1 MCVMEPSRHTPEQIS
16 LNTKA
21 SIGESQEQSAHPFCI
36 SIGCKSEGY
45 THHVSF
51 AGESIITLR
60 QFLTLPEFNSYLSEK
75 FQGFCYNTYSLH

>member
-36 SIGCKSEGY
+36 SRGCKSEGY
-45 THHVSF
+45 SHHVSF
-51 AGESIITLR
+51 RRRKHNTLTAILD
-60 QFLTLPEFNSYLSEK
+60 FT
-75 FQGFCYNTYSLH
+75 